1 MGSVVSQAANGIGG
15 VVGNAFAVPIKT
27 LFGVS
32 CEDVCSGP
40 WDLICFIEHLCV
52 SDLLK
57 LLMIFALS
65 YMTLMFFYL
74 LFKTGVCQCIGR
86 SLCKMCWAACE
97 TYWFALEDI
106 ACFLWHKL
114 KNTKRVNRRR
124 RFRDIE
130 AGYTSSS
137 ETDFSEDY
145 HHLGRKRKSAMERRK
160 IRSRS
165 WRSLHPS
172 SRFGC
177 RINNHRQHH
186 QHHVRLKTREISVH
200 VKGGS
205 RRLRNS
211 RQFQLARLRN
221 PRRNMGMFKRKRLK

>member
-65 YMTLMFFYL
+65 YLTLMFFYL
-74 LFKTGVCQCIGR
+74 LFKVGICQCIGK
-86 SLCKMCWAACE
+86 SLCKICWAGCE
-97 TYWFALEDI
+97 AYWFALEDI
-106 ACFLWHKL
+106 TCFLWHKL

-137 ETDFSEDY
+137 ESDSSEDY
-145 HHLGRKRKSAMERRK
+145 HHLGRKNKSGMERRRT
-160 IRSRS
+160 RSRS

-172 SRFGC
+172 SRFGS
-177 RINNHRQHH
+177 RNNHHR
-186 QHHVRLKTREISVH
+186 HHVRLKTREISVH

-205 RRLRNS
+205 RRPRNS
-211 RQFQLARLRN
+211 RQLQLRLRN
-221 PRRNMGMFKRKRLK
+221 PRRNMGMFKRKRLG

>member
-15 VVGNAFAVPIKT
+15 VLGNAFAIPIKT

-40 WDLICFIEHLCV
+40 WDLICFIEHLC
-52 SDLLK
+52 
-57 LLMIFALS
+57 
-65 YMTLMFFYL
+65 
-74 LFKTGVCQCIGR
+74 
-86 SLCKMCWAACE
+86 
-97 TYWFALEDI
+97 
-106 ACFLWHKL
+106 L

-124 RFRDIE
+124 RFRDIK
-130 AGYTSSS
+130 AGYTSSL

-160 IRSRS
+160 IRLRS

-172 SRFGC
+172 SMCGSRN
-177 RINNHRQHH
+177 NNHRQHH
-186 QHHVRLKTREISVH
+186 QHHVRLKTRESSVH

-205 RRLRNS
+205 RRPRNS
-211 RQFQLARLRN
+211 RRFQLARLKN
-221 PRRNMGMFKRKRLK
+221 PQRNMGMFKRKRLR